1 MHILINRGLHK
12 QLSSHSLVL
21 TSYFAYLIV
30 SEFSAFQAPHAEIL
44 MLTFLLR
51 ANMYTIGA
59 DPDQALCLIRA
70 NIVHDYKCTYGPRDT
85 NLTNLIYFYADCY
98 SSCDFASIMPVYC
111 DSSREHYVLNRDF
124 NKARSP
130 SNT

>member
-1 MHILINRGLHK
+1 MHILINRGLPE

-59 DPDQALCLIRA
+59 DPDQAVCLIGA

-85 NLTNLIYFYADCY
+85 NLTNLIYFMLTVIHLVTLQV
-98 SSCDFASIMPVYC
+98 SCLYIVIRLESIM
-111 DSSREHYVLNRDF
+111 F
-124 NKARSP
+124 
-130 SNT
+130 